1 MGARYCVVLIACLI
15 WLSCGESGIQPVE
28 EIQDD
33 NGIIA
38 YEDKANIYIINPDGT
53 DDTFV
58 THGYDPHIS
67 PDRRFLV
74 HVVNLRTENPTLH
87 ITRIDG
93 AQTFQLTDSDVGAGF
108 EPAWSPDGTRI
119 AFSDGNINVIDIDGT
134 NLTHVVLD
142 GRQPSWSP
150 DGLAIAFSRDPSG
163 EDTGRNIYT
172 INIDGSGL
180 KQWTN
185 APGDEESPDWSPD
198 GRSILY
204 MGRVGRTWSVFVV
217 NRHFHSVRLIRIGNI
232 FKYPVWSPDGKRIA
246 VWRHLGSH
254 WGIYMAPAEVSSQVE
269 PIKLGANARAIDWR

>member
-15 WLSCGESGIQPVE
+15 WLSCGESDIQPIE

-74 HVVNLRTENPTLH
+74 HVVNLRTENPTLQ
-87 ITRIDG
+87 ITRIDS
-93 AQTFQLTDSDVGAGF
+93 AQTFQLTAPDDGGF

-119 AFSDGNINVIDIDGT
+119 AFSDGNINVIDIDGK

-180 KQWTN
+180 KF
-185 APGDEESPDWSPD
+185 
-198 GRSILY
+198 ILCNGQ
-204 MGRVGRTWSVFVV
+204 MHPAMKNCPIGHRTVEAFFIWVV
-217 NRHFHSVRLIRIGNI
+217 S
-232 FKYPVWSPDGKRIA
+232 A
-246 VWRHLGSH
+246 
-254 WGIYMAPAEVSSQVE
+254 A
-269 PIKLGANARAIDWR
+269 LGAFSSLTAISIRSG